1 MASENNNYPLGLLYL
16 SHILISADGVINEHE
31 QKALLT
37 IKDEEKIPGPIF
49 EGFQKDVKT
58 KKLSEIY
65 QKGLAMINECT
76 VAEKKQVFV
85 HLFRL
90 CAADGNI
97 HVKEVRLLLYSAK
110 MTDSHLTEIMAEAE
124 KSPLK

>member
-1 MASENNNYPLGLLYL
+1 MASDKNNYHLGLLYL
-16 SHILISADGVINEHE
+16 SHILISADGVISEKE
-31 QKALLT
+31 QSALNK
-37 IKDEEKIPGPIF
+37 IREEEKITFAIY
-49 EGFQKDVKT
+49 ETFQRDVKT

-65 QKGLAMINECT
+65 QRGLDLIGGCSLP
-76 VAEKKQVFV
+76 EKKEAFI

-110 MTDSHLTEIMAEAE
+110 LTDAHLNEIVTEAE
-124 KSPLK
+124 KRQK

>member
-1 MASENNNYPLGLLYL
+1 MAAENNYQLGLLYL

-31 QKALLT
+31 LNALA
-37 IKDEEKIPGPIF
+37 KVKEEEKISPAIF
-49 EGFQKDVKT
+49 ESFQKDLKT

-65 QKGLAMINECT
+65 QRGLAMVTDCSIE
-76 VAEKKQVFV
+76 ERKKIFV

-110 MTDSHLTEIMAEAE
+110 LTDSQLSEIVAEAE
-124 KSPLK
+124 KAPIR